1 MDMLDGIRI
10 KRSRAWS
17 QINTLKRKFAAFIES
32 DPYVPLVQFD
42 RQPQQLIMRAEIRRE
57 ADPMWGVEIGE
68 IIHNLRCCL
77 DYLAHE
83 LFIRSNG
90 KPPPAG
96 SKIQFPI
103 FKSVE
108 GFEGSGVRILNGIS
122 NTAIAMIRADQ
133 PFTPDHGGTGEG
145 IQSPLWHLR
154 ELSNTDKHRTI
165 QLTGAMVQEF
175 EFSFPKVF
183 RTFRQKV
190 LKRAEVGPIQNNAI
204 LCHVRLY
211 GAEEWPFSEGDINC
225 TLAIDVVF
233 QQGSPEPLSAQPVYS
248 TLVGIANRTDRV
260 LRQFFEDTWNAEL

>member
-1 MDMLDGIRI
+1 MNDSLVGIRL
-10 KRSRAWS
+10 KRERAWS
-17 QINTLKRKFAAFIES
+17 QIDTLKRKFITFIES
-32 DPYVPLVQFD
+32 DPYVPRVEYN
-42 RQPQQLIMRAEIRRE
+42 REPQELIMRAEIRRE

-68 IIHNLRCCL
+68 IIHNLRSCL
-77 DYLAHE
+77 DYLVHE

-90 KPPPAG
+90 KPPPIG

-108 GFEGSGVRILNGIS
+108 GFNRRGVQFLNGIS
-122 NTAIAMIRADQ
+122 DAAIAMIRSEQ
-133 PFTPDHGGTGEG
+133 LFSPDNGGAGDG

-175 EFSFPKVF
+175 RFSFPKVL

-190 LKRAEVGPIQNNAI
+190 LKRAEVGPIQKNAI
-204 LCHVRLY
+204 LCHVRLH

-233 QQGSPEPLSAQPVYS
+233 QQGVQ
-248 TLVGIANRTDRV
+248 NRCPRNPFTRHS
-260 LRQFFEDTWNAEL
+260 QT